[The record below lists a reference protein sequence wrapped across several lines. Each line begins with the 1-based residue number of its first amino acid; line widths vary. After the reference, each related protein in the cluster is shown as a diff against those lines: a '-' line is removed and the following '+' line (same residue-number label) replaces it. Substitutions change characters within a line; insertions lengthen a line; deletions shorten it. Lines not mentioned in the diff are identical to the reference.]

1 MFFLQSQKIYFE
13 LNKNLIFFFA
23 WNIGNFAKNSCWKL
37 QVSQIT
43 YLLIFHS
50 KLLFSILFW
59 DRTLKYIPPHL
70 KVILPFHYK
79 TYLVKIFFSNILN
92 CLCFFYIITV
102 LDISIVNLMLDIS
115 TFYPLFLGSI
125 MFCFYVD
132 LHVYGSGKLCSD
144 LNSKYTWHY
153 RM

>member
-1 MFFLQSQKIYFE
+1 MKHWKFCQKFLLKTTGQSDYLFV
-13 LNKNLIFFFA
+13 NLSFQVVIF
-23 WNIGNFAKNSCWKL
+23 
-37 QVSQIT
+37 
-43 YLLIFHS
+43 Y
-50 KLLFSILFW
+50 SILGQNIKIH
-59 DRTLKYIPPHL
+59 TPHL

-132 LHVYGSGKLCSD
+132 LHVYGSD
-144 LNSKYTWHY
+144 LNSKYT
-153 RM
+153 